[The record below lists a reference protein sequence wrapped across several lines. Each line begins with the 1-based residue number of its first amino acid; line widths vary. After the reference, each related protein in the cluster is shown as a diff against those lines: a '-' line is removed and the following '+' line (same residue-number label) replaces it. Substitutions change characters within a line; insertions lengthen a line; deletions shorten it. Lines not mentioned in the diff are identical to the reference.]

1 MFTTYTAATVS
12 ILAQDFDFTPTPP
25 DGGFGDK
32 ITTLVG
38 WAMWGCIIAS
48 IVGIMI
54 CGAMLA
60 YERITGGGGG
70 ASTKLVGGLVG
81 SILIGAASGLV
92 QGLALN

>member
-1 MFTTYTAATVS
+1 MLTTYTAATVS
-12 ILAQDFDFTPTPP
+12 ILAQDFNFNPTPP
-25 DGGFGDK
+25 DGGFGAK

-54 CGAMLA
+54 CGSMLA

-81 SILIGAASGLV
+81 SILIGSASGLV